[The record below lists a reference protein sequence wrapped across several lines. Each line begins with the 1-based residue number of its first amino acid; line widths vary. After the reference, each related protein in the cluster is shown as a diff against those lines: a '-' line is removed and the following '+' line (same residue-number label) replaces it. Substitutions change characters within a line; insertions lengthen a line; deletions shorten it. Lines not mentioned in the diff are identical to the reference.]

1 MEAMQALL
9 SSIHDAVSYDPN
21 PDWRQSLLD
30 GFDAVE
36 AERRQFRV
44 PSVDGNT
51 LAMRVTEEGII
62 IDLEDESGEVI
73 RTAYQFW
80 DDLEE
85 MTRRGE

>member
-1 MEAMQALL
+1 M
-9 SSIHDAVSYDPN
+9 
-21 PDWRQSLLD
+21 
-30 GFDAVE
+30 E

-51 LAMRVTEEGII
+51 LAMRVTDEGII

-80 DDLEE
+80 SDLEE
-85 MTRRGE
+85 MTEGGE